1 MDDLIPNPALVLL
14 ADQDQDKADL
24 REWWLSE
31 SIESKM
37 RLFRAITKA
46 YDDPVMEVMSRFAQV
61 AFFDA
66 VQQYGLIR

>member
-1 MDDLIPNPALVLL
+1 MTDDAEPALLRLL
-14 ADQDQDKADL
+14 ADQDQDKAAM

-31 SIESKM
+31 SAESKL
-37 RLFRAITKA
+37 RVFQAIATS

-66 VQQYGLIR
+66 VQQYGLS